1 MKLSPAILRAAYA
14 MLDECEPFSRWNLP
28 AAEDVKFKVG
38 KDRTCYGT
46 CTHHRPHNFTL
57 TFSSHWIDTA
67 ATLMETVAHEMVHV
81 HLFCHPKMGRGGE
94 HNAAFHRYADQVCKS
109 LGFDRS
115 RF

>member
-57 TFSSHWIDTA
+57 TF
-67 ATLMETVAHEMVHV
+67 TLPSADS
-81 HLFCHPKMGRGGE
+81 KGRT
-94 HNAAFHRYADQVCKS
+94 C
-109 LGFDRS
+109 RS
-115 RF
+115 GKPHAIKP